1 MLSSRSL
8 LLLLITISSLACFA
22 AAAATPLENEF
33 LVPVSTYKKT
43 IRQTSRLEILAR
55 RKNKALK
62 DLRRAEKE
70 AAKYRVGSRTQ
81 NLAPRASET
90 PFPTCDTTG
99 NNAIP
104 FTGFTQIPG
113 WYINRVAPYDVVS
126 GQSAKISS

>member
-8 LLLLITISSLACFA
+8 LLLLISLYSLACFV
-22 AAAATPLENEF
+22 AAAATPFESEF
-33 LVPVSTYKKT
+33 LVPESTYKKT

-62 DLRRAEKE
+62 DLRRAEKL
-70 AAKYRVGSRTQ
+70 AAKYRVGTRTQ
-81 NLAPRASET
+81 NLSPRVSET

-113 WYINRVAPYDVVS
+113 WYVQRVAPFDVVS
-126 GQSAKISS
+126 GLIFIAQS